1 MATGARA
8 LKARGAAAFFSS
20 VATAKIQVRVL
31 GCAFI
36 LSARPRPDKEG
47 LVMK

>member
-1 MATGARA
+1 MPAIWAA
-8 LKARGAAAFFSS
+8 AARGGAAFFGSA
-20 VATAKIQVRVL
+20 ATGKIQVRVL